1 MASLTQIAMKAGVS
15 VTAASLVLN
24 KKDHGT
30 RVSDVCAR
38 RIREIAAEVGYVPNY
53 HACSIKKGR
62 SDTIAIALD
71 LGIATEDGRFLT
83 RGELAKP
90 YFGLMVGGIEEVMRS
105 RGCMV
110 TIVGPD
116 ASSRAPERALIGL
129 RQRRFD
135 GMIIMGTLVNMTE
148 SHLLEE
154 SPEFPIVVTEPP
166 VATHL
171 TAVDYDERMAVA
183 LAVDHLAALGHKR
196 LLWIAPSP
204 RYLTGNRPVRGE
216 LLARRCAELG
226 LHSEA
231 LEYVVPIDDHGFE
244 QYHGVADAAREAVAR
259 RLAGPRSFT
268 GVIAYNDITAVGVVD
283 ALTDAGLNVPRDVSV
298 VGHDDFEGRQCR
310 PRLTSVDHRLDEMGR
325 MAAEL
330 LVRLIEDP
338 SLEKELRGKTEFVE
352 PRLSVRGS
360 TGPAPAQ

>member
-1 MASLTQIAMKAGVS
+1 MKAGVS

-116 ASSRAPERALIGL
+116 ASSRAPERALIDP
-129 RQRRFD
+129 RRGRD
-135 GMIIMGTLVNMTE
+135 VD
-148 SHLLEE
+148 
-154 SPEFPIVVTEPP
+154 VVRCE
-166 VATHL
+166 
-171 TAVDYDERMAVA
+171 
-183 LAVDHLAALGHKR
+183 AAEHRANGEADAKGRAQHAHAAGSLG
-196 LLWIAPSP
+196 
-204 RYLTGNRPVRGE
+204 GG
-216 LLARRCAELG
+216 G
-226 LHSEA
+226 
-231 LEYVVPIDDHGFE
+231 D
-244 QYHGVADAAREAVAR
+244 VADVGLCGGDVAR
-259 RLAGPRSFT
+259 RQAR
-268 GVIAYNDITAVGVVD
+268 DD
-283 ALTDAGLNVPRDVSV
+283 A
-298 VGHDDFEGRQCR
+298 RQVKNPEAQRQVR
-310 PRLTSVDHRLDEMGR
+310 P
-325 MAAEL
+325 
-330 LVRLIEDP
+330 
-338 SLEKELRGKTEFVE
+338 
-352 PRLSVRGS
+352 
-360 TGPAPAQ
+360 